1 MTEESQMHAC
11 CFFGHRKIPNSTRL
25 KNLVYSEA
33 ENLIKNKN
41 VTHFLFGSR
50 SAFNDLSYEVVT
62 LLKEKHPHVK
72 RIYVRAEFQDINES
86 FEGYLLSKYD
96 ETYFPKQISN
106 AGKASYVERNREMID
121 KSQYCIIY
129 YDENYVPPRRKYSKR
144 NLTDYQPKSGTKLAY
159 EYAVKKQREIINL
172 CRK

>member
-1 MTEESQMHAC
+1 MTGENQKYTC
-11 CFFGHRKIPNSTRL
+11 CFFGHRKIPNSPHVRIM
-25 KNLVYSEA
+25 VYTEA

-50 SAFNDLSYEVVT
+50 SAFNDLCYEAVT
-62 LLKEKHPHVK
+62 LLKEKHPHIK
-72 RIYVRAEFQDINES
+72 TIYVRAEFQDINES
-86 FEGYLLSKYD
+86 FEGYLLNKYD
-96 ETYFPKQISN
+96 ETYFPKQIANSGN
-106 AGKASYVERNREMID
+106 ASYVERNREMID

-129 YDENYVPPRRKYSKR
+129 YDENYLPPRRKHSKS

-159 EYAVKKQREIINL
+159 EYAVKKKREIINL